1 MFKEELSLV
10 PHLPGCYLMKNKDN
24 IVIYVG
30 KSKNLKNRL
39 SSYFNREHTGK
50 TMMLVREI
58 DHFEYIVTNTEME
71 SLLLE
76 INLIKKYNPKWN
88 ILYRDDKSYPYI
100 ELTNEKVP
108 RLRII
113 RRINVKKTKNEIFGP
128 YPNVGAA
135 KKVVEI
141 LNRIYPLRKCQT
153 YEKRECLYYHIRQC
167 LGYCVREVDED
178 KIKSMKSEI
187 VSFLNGNT
195 KVLTD
200 RLKEKMV
207 MYSDREEYEKALEY
221 KELLDY
227 INITTEKQKVDLDD
241 SVNIDVVGYYAKD
254 NYISIQILFI
264 RGGKLLDRNRNIF
277 PMVGNVEEELTNY
290 LSNFYS
296 KNVSS
301 PKEVLVPDI
310 IDTDTFSSVFNFKFS
325 TPIKGDRKRIHNL
338 AYDNARI
345 YYEEQMTY
353 IKKDEDKI
361 EGALEE
367 LKDKLH
373 LGSVSRIELFDNSNL
388 FGNFNVSGMVVFK
401 EGKPSKNDY
410 RKFKITNDVNDD
422 YGTMREVI
430 YRRYFRVL
438 KDNLERPDLIIVDGG
453 LGQINVAREVIS
465 SLGLS
470 IPVAGLKKDD
480 KHSTN
485 VLLGLD
491 PIEEIVIDKRSD
503 LFLLLT
509 KMQNEVHNF
518 TINYHKDLRSKGAL
532 SSTLDNIDGIGE
544 VRKNKLLK
552 KYKTITK
559 MKEASLE
566 ELEEILPRDIAISFK
581 KFLEE
586 YSSE

>member
-1 MFKEELSLV
+1 MRKVKLF
-10 PHLPGCYLMKNKDN
+10 
-24 IVIYVG
+24 
-30 KSKNLKNRL
+30 
-39 SSYFNREHTGK
+39 
-50 TMMLVREI
+50 
-58 DHFEYIVTNTEME
+58 
-71 SLLLE
+71 LLC
-76 INLIKKYNPKWN
+76 
-88 ILYRDDKSYPYI
+88 
-100 ELTNEKVP
+100 LT
-108 RLRII
+108 
-113 RRINVKKTKNEIFGP
+113 
-128 YPNVGAA
+128 
-135 KKVVEI
+135 
-141 LNRIYPLRKCQT
+141 C
-153 YEKRECLYYHIRQC
+153 
-167 LGYCVREVDED
+167 
-178 KIKSMKSEI
+178 
-187 VSFLNGNT
+187 
-195 KVLTD
+195 
-200 RLKEKMV
+200 
-207 MYSDREEYEKALEY
+207 
-221 KELLDY
+221 
-227 INITTEKQKVDLDD
+227 
-241 SVNIDVVGYYAKD
+241 
-254 NYISIQILFI
+254 ISILC
-264 RGGKLLDRNRNIF
+264 GCGKK
-277 PMVGNVEEELTNY
+277 EEELPIQEDVVETINMKVEEVML
-290 LSNFYS
+290 LSL
-296 KNVSS
+296 
-301 PKEVLVPDI
+301 P
-310 IDTDTFSSVFNFKFS
+310 TT
-325 TPIKGDRKRIHNL
+325 
-338 AYDNARI
+338 
-345 YYEEQMTY
+345 
-353 IKKDEDKI
+353 
-361 EGALEE
+361 LEE
-367 LKDKLH
+367 LWSYTPEEFADYLPQCIPNYREYFKIEEDKELT
-373 LGSVSRIELFDNSNL
+373 IEDWTNL
-388 FGNFNVSGMVVFK
+388 QEILSYQLFK

-532 SSTLDNIDGIGE
+532 SSTLDNIDVIGE

-552 KYKTITK
+552 KYKFITK